1 MSVTSLLIFDADKL
15 PSLAEVCSE
24 ATRSGDPIEFPEAV
38 DTQSHTGF
46 LPVRV
51 FGRDTGFEYYFDA
64 IPEGALPP
72 EVTQFGSHHIVVQTG
87 SSFEEGRAALMY
99 LKIAAQLTGGAYV
112 YPDDA
117 IVVGPESAQSY
128 LNEQIEEY
136 GKYIK

>member
-1 MSVTSLLIFDADKL
+1 MSVTSLLIFNADKL
-15 PSLAEVCSE
+15 PSLDEVIAE
-24 ATRSGDPIEFPEAV
+24 ATRSGEPIEFPEVV

-46 LPVRV
+46 LPVRA

-72 EVTQFGSHHIVVQTG
+72 EATQFGSHHIITRTG
-87 SSFEEGRAALMY
+87 SSFEEGRAALLY
-99 LKIAAQLTGGAYV
+99 LKVAARLTGGAYV

-117 IVVGPESAQSY
+117 IIVGPESAQGY